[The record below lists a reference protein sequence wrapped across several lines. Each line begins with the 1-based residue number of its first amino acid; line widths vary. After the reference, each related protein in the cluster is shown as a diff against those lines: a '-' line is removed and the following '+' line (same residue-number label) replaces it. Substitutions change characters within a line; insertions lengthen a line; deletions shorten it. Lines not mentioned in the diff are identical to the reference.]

1 MTVVKSIVLKTGG
14 NLFISLHATAKP
26 SNCKQIAQVQGGTN
40 PSIKA
45 INFLLK
51 QEIRRLYI
59 LC

>member
-1 MTVVKSIVLKTGG
+1 MMVAKSIVFGIMEAIST
-14 NLFISLHATAKP
+14 SLHVTAKP
-26 SNCKQIAQVQGGTN
+26 LKYKQIAQVQGGTN